1 MSSESARKLGVD
13 VEADK
18 THPSESLAPLNSAQP
33 KSSAAARSITPRAI
47 ALAIPLVA
55 LNAYWVT
62 LVEVR
67 WYTLDGTSLPLFITP
82 IFFLFCICGLN
93 ALWRRISPNSALRTG
108 ELLTIYIMLV
118 IGTVLAAHDMIQ
130 NLFGVLPH
138 ADYFATPES
147 QFKETFFKYL
157 LPSRFLLMGDPVA
170 AKGWYQGGVPW
181 YRPEYLLPF
190 LGPLFWWGLF
200 VAVLFGMCLSLNLL
214 IRKAWTEDE
223 KLAYPI
229 VQLPMAMIMPD
240 DPSRPFWKSRLMW
253 GGFAFAA
260 SLDMLNGMHYLYPSL
275 PYIEQVKLY
284 DIGQFITTRPWSAI
298 GGTNISMYPFAIG
311 LAYFLPLDLCFS
323 CWFFYVAR
331 KLFQVAGA
339 VAGWDSAS
347 NVGFPYFEQQA
358 SGAWIMLSLIL
369 VWSLRSH
376 LARAWRVAVAK
387 STGAPGERREFLGA
401 FAGLAVGTVF
411 LAWFSTR
418 IGLAWWV
425 GLLFFSLFFLLAI
438 ALTRVRA
445 ELGTPHEIYYVS
457 PRTVLVTVFG
467 VNAIGAQS
475 LTALSVLFWFNRG
488 YRAHPMPNQLEAF
501 RMGEIAQVPRRQI
514 ILLLI
519 IAGVVGLLFAYW
531 ANLQVT
537 YTDGALA
544 RSIGYKKWV
553 GNESFD
559 KLKSWLTTPTKPN
572 GNQLG
577 FIVGGALMVVWLRV
591 MRGAFLWWPFHP
603 VGYALATSYAMD
615 YFWFAF
621 FISWLVKALIV
632 RFGGMKA
639 HNTAIPFFLGLI
651 LGDYVM
657 GSLWAI
663 YGPMRGLQT
672 YKIYI

>member
-1 MSSESARKLGVD
+1 MSGEPGRKIETVTSAGESETEVSANPD
-13 VEADK
+13 A
-18 THPSESLAPLNSAQP
+18 AQTP
-33 KSSAAARSITPRAI
+33 TRSITLRAI
-47 ALAIPLVA
+47 ALGVPLVA

-82 IFFLFCICGLN
+82 IFFLFCVCGLN
-93 ALWRRISPNSALRTG
+93 ALLRKAAPKRALDTG

-118 IGTVLAAHDMIQ
+118 IGTVLAAHDLIQ
-130 NLFGVLPH
+130 NLFGILPH

-147 QFKETFFKYL
+147 GFKDTFFKYL
-157 LPSRFLLMGDPVA
+157 IPSRFLLVSDPTA
-170 AKGWYQGGVPW
+170 LKGWYQGGAVW
-181 YRPEYLLPF
+181 YKPQYLLPF
-190 LGPLFWWGLF
+190 LGPLLWWGLF
-200 VAVLFGMCLSLNLL
+200 VGVLFGMCLCLNLL

-223 KLAYPI
+223 KLAFPI
-229 VQLPMAMIMPD
+229 VQLPMAMITPED
-240 DPSRPFWKSRLMW
+240 SARPFWKSRLMW
-253 GGFAFAA
+253 MGFSFAA
-260 SLDMLNGMHYLYPSL
+260 ALDLLNGMHYLVPSL

-284 DIGQFITTRPWSAI
+284 DIGQFITTRPWNAM

-311 LAYFLPLDLCFS
+311 LAYFLPLDLAFS
-323 CWFFYVAR
+323 CWFFFVAR

-339 VAGWDSAS
+339 VAGWDAAS
-347 NVGFPYFEQQA
+347 NAGFPYFEQQA
-358 SGAWIMLSLIL
+358 SGAWIMLSLLL
-369 VWSLRSH
+369 VWSLRKH
-376 LARAWRVAVAK
+376 IVRAWQIAFRNAEDGGK
-387 STGAPGERREFLGA
+387 ERLEFRGA
-401 FAGLAVGTVF
+401 FIGLACGALF
-411 LAWFSTR
+411 LAWFSNT
-418 IGLAWWV
+418 IGMTWWV
-425 GLLFFSLFFLLAI
+425 ALLFFGLFFLLAI

-445 ELGTPHEIYYVS
+445 ELGAPHEIYYVS

-475 LTALSVLFWFNRG
+475 LTALSVLYWFNRG

-501 RMGEIAQVPRRQI
+501 RMGDIARVPRRQI
-514 ILLLI
+514 VLLLV
-519 IAGVVGLLFAYW
+519 IAAVIGLVFAYW
-531 ANLQVT
+531 ANLQIT
-537 YTDGALA
+537 YADGALA

-553 GNESFD
+553 GGESFD
-559 KLKSWLTTPTKPN
+559 RLKGWLSTPTKPN
-572 GNQLG
+572 GNQLA
-577 FIVGGALMVVWLRV
+577 FVLGGALMVLGLRG

-663 YGPMRGLQT
+663 YGPMSGLQT